1 MHRKSIPNNN
11 SKESKLSKLV
21 EKWITPVIAVILIGA
36 ATWVFITR
44 LDKLET
50 LTTNLST
57 TVTRLDTLVG
67 ELDKSYSKDAEAKGI
82 QLTDL
87 NNLKVEMGILKEKVR
102 QLEN

>member
-1 MHRKSIPNNN
+1 MPRKSIPNNN
-11 SKESKLSKLV
+11 KENKLAKLV
-21 EKWITPVIAVILIGA
+21 EKWLTPVIATILIGA

-50 LTTNLST
+50 VTSNLST

-67 ELDKSYSKDAEAKGI
+67 ELDKSYSRDAETKGV

-87 NNLKVEMGILKEKVR
+87 NNLKVEVGILKEKVR